1 MWLMDRCTSHIGPLG
16 SSIHVL
22 RADAE
27 TVGAL
32 AGMEW
37 NEHFRRVGL
46 DPVRGLVTLMS
57 PSRLHEELS
66 KVLGDIVEQAGDVLE
81 RATKGL
87 QSVRLKRP
95 EEPPGTGLEAD
106 CAFYIGESVARFLD
120 AILEGDAEA
129 QAYLEARPPDLVVEV
144 ELTHADAGKAE
155 RYGQIGVREFWRL
168 RARKNSDEFGLDFYA
183 LHPANPPQRLEAS
196 SVLPRLHPDEVVGSI
211 NRVRHGLTR
220 AERSEAV
227 SRELRKRGA
236 LRIREQQ
243 AVYAD

>member
-1 MWLMDRCTSHIGPLG
+1 MDRCTSHIGPLG

-57 PSRLHEELS
+57 PSHLHEELS
-66 KVLGDIVEQAGDVLE
+66 KVL
-81 RATKGL
+81 
-87 QSVRLKRP
+87 
-95 EEPPGTGLEAD
+95 
-106 CAFYIGESVARFLD
+106 
-120 AILEGDAEA
+120 
-129 QAYLEARPPDLVVEV
+129 
-144 ELTHADAGKAE
+144 
-155 RYGQIGVREFWRL
+155 
-168 RARKNSDEFGLDFYA
+168 
-183 LHPANPPQRLEAS
+183 
-196 SVLPRLHPDEVVGSI
+196 GSI

-227 SRELRKRGA
+227 TRELRKHCA

-243 AVYAD
+243 AAYADQK